1 MRLSS
6 PGFTKFLE
14 TVHLW
19 FTKFKK
25 YSSST
30 SSNIFGG
37 PLSSSSL
44 SGILATKMIGL
55 PIKVPQVS
63 EVLFFCCVGFFF
75 QSIISLLFRLGN
87 FHCLSLSSLILSCA
101 LCILL
106 LSHPLVYYIVF
117 FISEI
122 SICFLFISHILFLRL
137 SVFHLF
143 QVLVIIHYNIFMMAA
158 IKSLSN
164 NSNICQAK
172 MDTTLFLPGRY
183 GRWVAV
189 GAPHSASI
197 DPG

>member
-75 QSIISLLFRLGN
+75 S
-87 FHCLSLSSLILSCA
+87 
-101 LCILL
+101 
-106 LSHPLVYYIVF
+106 VYY
-117 FISEI
+117 
-122 SICFLFISHILFLRL
+122 L
-137 SVFHLF
+137 SVV
-143 QVLVIIHYNIFMMAA
+143 QI
-158 IKSLSN
+158 
-164 NSNICQAK
+164 
-172 MDTTLFLPGRY
+172 G
-183 GRWVAV
+183 
-189 GAPHSASI
+189 
-197 DPG
+197 